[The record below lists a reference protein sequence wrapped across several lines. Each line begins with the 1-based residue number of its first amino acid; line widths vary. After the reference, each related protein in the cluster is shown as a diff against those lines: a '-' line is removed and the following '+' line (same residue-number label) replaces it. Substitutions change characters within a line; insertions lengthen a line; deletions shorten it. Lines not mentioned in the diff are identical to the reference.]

1 MSNKKK
7 MTTIT
12 TTQALY
18 TDKAVEYMIRTGF
31 FVSKKEPKKVSVWS
45 ILRELWLDKI
55 GTNKNKASTNHD
67 KILYGKK

>member
-31 FVSKKEPKKVSVWS
+31 FVSKKEPKKVSV
-45 ILRELWLDKI
+45 
-55 GTNKNKASTNHD
+55 
-67 KILYGKK
+67 